1 MTSAWSATH
10 QSSVAISSNVRNWYE
25 CRIVCVSVLSCPQS
39 CPQPSSIRLLAAS
52 WTLCLHFPCR
62 LCRTRPPQLHYTV
75 LYCVYCQ
82 WFKLRLTTSVKRIS
96 IDWLVDWERIPRIIQ
111 STTVRYSSNLSQRV
125 GLQLFSVLWICR
137 VRVKSKA
144 IYLHAACV
152 WQSRSLLSR
161 HIPFVSI
168 MCFEARS
175 IRSLFSVRSTLIRKV
190 KRSKNKKL
198 SWCWQTRATHLPRVW
213 FPISVL

>member
-1 MTSAWSATH
+1 MPNRLRLCP
-10 QSSVAISSNVRNWYE
+10 VLP
-25 CRIVCVSVLSCPQS
+25 SVLS
-39 CPQPSSIRLLAAS
+39 AAILDPLVGCVVNS
-52 WTLCLHFPCR
+52 LPPFSPATFVGLVLPNYIILC
-62 LCRTRPPQLHYTV
+62 YTV
-75 LYCVYCQ
+75 YIVNDLSCVWQLLLNEY
-82 WFKLRLTTSVKRIS
+82 RL
-96 IDWLVDWERIPRIIQ
+96 IDWLIDWERIPRIIQ
-111 STTVRYSSNLSQRV
+111 STTLRYSSNLSQRV

-144 IYLHAACV
+144 IYLHAGCV

-190 KRSKNKKL
+190 KLSKNKKL